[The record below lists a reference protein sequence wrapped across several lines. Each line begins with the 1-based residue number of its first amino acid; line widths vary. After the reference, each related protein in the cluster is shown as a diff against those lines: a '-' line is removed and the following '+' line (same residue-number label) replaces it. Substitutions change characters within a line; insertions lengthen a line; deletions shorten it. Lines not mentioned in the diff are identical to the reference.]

1 MILAQTG
8 IKWFMKSNSSA
19 DGLSIN
25 NMKTNRDSPYL
36 YFYVVKA
43 RFKNCITF
51 SSWISDFNFVF
62 VSFDNCSFYGHVAM
76 DALNNLFGSSH
87 NITHV
92 FLIRCTI
99 GISGRYASF
108 YIEVKDVE
116 SQIHIVQSTLTGNPD
131 IQVIIWKTSAVQPV
145 AHLTIH
151 DSIINDTSINML
163 TEDSTAVAIV
173 QITNTILT
181 HTVVNSGDRYG
192 YDSGQFAFFIGNCNF
207 IQSFLNSYGSIIVYI
222 VNSRFDVKCQ
232 AKGCAITI
240 TLIESNHVDLD
251 ISHINAMCELFQ
263 IKMYYGIYL
272 YNIDFI
278 GTESEAEFLTIEGS
292 QAILENCTFSISTF
306 VPIYVT
312 QNLIFED
319 RSKIIHLIN
328 VNISVTEVKSVEDIP
343 LFSIN
348 TVESY
353 VQNVIIFC
361 PKGFQVDKMS
371 EKDNHSQYLCN
382 DCQSDGY
389 GVMGHSK
396 LNSEAEVS
404 SAKKKFL
411 LK

>member
-43 RFKNCITF
+43 RFKNCIIF

-240 TLIESNHVDLD
+240 TLIESNHVDMD

-263 IKMYYGIYL
+263 IKMYY
-272 YNIDFI
+272 
-278 GTESEAEFLTIEGS
+278 
-292 QAILENCTFSISTF
+292 
-306 VPIYVT
+306 
-312 QNLIFED
+312 
-319 RSKIIHLIN
+319 
-328 VNISVTEVKSVEDIP
+328 
-343 LFSIN
+343 
-348 TVESY
+348 
-353 VQNVIIFC
+353 
-361 PKGFQVDKMS
+361 
-371 EKDNHSQYLCN
+371 
-382 DCQSDGY
+382 
-389 GVMGHSK
+389 
-396 LNSEAEVS
+396 
-404 SAKKKFL
+404 
-411 LK
+411 